1 MTKLLVRIAIV
12 LFLVALFAGGYYL
25 LQQIPQDEQEL
36 ALAEVKRGD
45 LVVKTHL
52 RGELR
57 AVRSLTLTAPN
68 IGSMSQVTQLAPTG
82 ALAHRGDLIFELDD
96 SERVA
101 ALEDSLLSVDQIKEN
116 LKKAE
121 AELEIRKSQDEVEIV
136 QANFQ
141 VRRAE
146 LEVRRNELL
155 AAIDARKNELTL
167 EEANRRKQKLEE
179 DIKNRLQ
186 QREAE
191 LAVLREQLNKAELDV
206 ARDRRRIAESRKLSP
221 LTGLVAILQ
230 NRSGGRGGFGQSLPE
245 IREGDQI
252 YAGMAVAQLLD
263 LSEMELLT
271 RVEESERANLDVGQE
286 VVIRLDAIP
295 DKTVPG
301 TIKRLGNTASANIF
315 AGEATKKFE
324 CVIAIDMRKLLEN
337 VGAEPSR
344 IERIMATARQNAEVG
359 YGATAT
365 RQTRAA
371 GGGRD
376 GASPDRDQRQ
386 ARAQRG
392 DRGEGGAPPAA
403 EQGRG
408 QRAARTPQPGR
419 QDQGEERQAR
429 AQGPGPGQEGGRQ
442 RAQRAA
448 GGQQVARGQQ
458 GGRQRQQPDGG
469 EQASQGGRQRQ
480 QPGGGEQASQGGR
493 QRQQPGGGEQAS
505 QGGRQRGGQGG
516 RDPSAIL
523 ARLPEDARKQA
534 EALLKGRGPQEL
546 SNEERQQF
554 RQIMQTAF
562 GGRQGGRGGGQ
573 GGFGGGGFGGGA
585 GGGQGG
591 FGGAPGGFGGSP
603 RGGQQAPPVPTA
615 QSEST
620 SEFTETERR
629 SAELPEPP
637 KQGSDVDVLLRPGL
651 LADAEVTVEHIADT
665 LYIPYQAVFEEG
677 TQTIVYVL
685 EGSRLQPRR
694 VQLGRRSE
702 SQVSVR
708 EGLAEGEMISLY
720 RPDSAPAARPTA
732 DEPSSGPS
740 FPGGGTG
747 RGN

>member
-1 MTKLLVRIAIV
+1 MPTTLIRITIV
-12 LFLVALFAGGYYL
+12 LFVGALVATGYFVFQHIPNETSDFAV
-25 LQQIPQDEQEL
+25 
-36 ALAEVKRGD
+36 AEVKRGD

-68 IGSMSQVTQLAPTG
+68 IGMMSQITQLAPTG

-146 LEVRRNELL
+146 LEVQRNELL
-155 AAIDARKNELTL
+155 APIDARKNELTL

-252 YAGMAVAQLLD
+252 YAGMPVAQLLD
-263 LSEMELLT
+263 LSEMELLA
-271 RVEESERANLDVGQE
+271 RVEESERANLQVGQE
-286 VVIRLDAIP
+286 VTIRLDAIP
-295 DKTVPG
+295 DRTVTG

-324 CVIAIDMRKLLEN
+324 CIVSIDMRGLLEN
-337 VGAEPSR
+337 IGAEPER
-344 IERIMATARQNAEVG
+344 IDRIMATARQNAEVG
-359 YGATAT
+359 YGTQAT
-365 RQTRAA
+365 RPTASSGRGAA
-371 GGGRD
+371 PGRGETTTPAGRD
-376 GASPDRDQRQ
+376 RQGGTRLESGQQRQ
-386 ARAQRG
+386 
-392 DRGEGGAPPAA
+392 D
-403 EQGRG
+403 RG
-408 QRAARTPQPGR
+408 QRAGR
-419 QDQGEERQAR
+419 QPRD
-429 AQGPGPGQEGGRQ
+429 PGATDDEP
-442 RAQRAA
+442 
-448 GGQQVARGQQ
+448 
-458 GGRQRQQPDGG
+458 
-469 EQASQGGRQRQ
+469 
-480 QPGGGEQASQGGR
+480 
-493 QRQQPGGGEQAS
+493 
-505 QGGRQRGGQGG
+505 RQRGGQRAEAGGQGGRQGQQAEAGGRGARQGQRGGGGG
-516 RDPSAIL
+516 RDPSTIL
-523 ARLPEDARKQA
+523 ARLPEDARKKA

-554 RQIMQTAF
+554 RQIMQAAF
-562 GGRQGGRGGGQ
+562 GGGRGGGP
-573 GGFGGGGFGGGA
+573 GGGGFGGGGGGFGGGGPA
-585 GGGQGG
+585 GGAFGGPAGGQGG
-591 FGGAPGGFGGSP
+591 RTAGNTGRARVGANPAASP
-603 RGGQQAPPVPTA
+603 SEPASDF
-615 QSEST
+615 SES
-620 SEFTETERR
+620 ERMAAR
-629 SAELPEPP
+629 LPEPP

-651 LADAEVTVEHIADT
+651 LGDAEVIVEHIPDT
-665 LYIPYQAVFEEG
+665 LYVPYQAVFEEG
-677 TQTIVYVL
+677 TQTIVYVQQ
-685 EGSRLQPRR
+685 GNRLQPRK

-702 SQVSVR
+702 SQVAIV
-708 EGLAEGEMISLY
+708 EGLQEGDWVSLY
-720 RPDSAPAARPTA
+720 RPDSGPALPSASS
-732 DEPSSGPS
+732 DPSSGPS
-740 FPGGGTG
+740 FPGGGG
-747 RGN
+747 APGN